1 MKTYKIHTF
10 LYLFIACLFWVSCSS
25 DDDTETLDPIVYL
38 NTKQGDSQVPV
49 NINYKR
55 LKESS
60 DLNYILLPVKSTGRV
75 NQETKVVLE
84 TDELLVKSY
93 NDKEGTDYQILPS
106 SAYSIGKN
114 SLNIASGSNISAD
127 SVQISFNKAFIDENF
142 IGLIN
147 TTFIL
152 PIKIS
157 SIQTG
162 DKNIKVSTNLNVV
175 YAIVD
180 FSLTGFVSETSE
192 KPGTPIDRSVWTSE
206 SRHSSSYGPAQNSYD
221 GDLSTSW
228 VIQSRN
234 SSQGIYYDMNKIHK
248 IKGLSL
254 ISSYTL
260 FGYYDCVLA
269 GFSIGVSTDGVDWTD
284 LGSVEPIID
293 NNKKVDV
300 IYQFAEPL
308 EGRYVRI
315 LPDKFSNSYNLT
327 SIAEIYFY
335 E

>member
-10 LYLFIACLFWVSCSS
+10 IYLFIACLFWTSCSS
-25 DDDTETLDPIVYL
+25 DDDTETLDPIIYL
-38 NTKQGDSQVPV
+38 NTKQGDSQVAV

-60 DLNYILLPVKSTGRV
+60 DLNYILLPVKATGRV
-75 NQETKVVLE
+75 NQETKVILE
-84 TDELLVKSY
+84 TDESLVKNY
-93 NDKEGTDYQILPS
+93 NDAKGTEYEVLPS

-114 SLNIASGSNISAD
+114 SLSIASGSNISAD
-127 SVQISFNKAFIDENF
+127 SVQIAFNKSFIEEHFTAF
-142 IGLIN
+142 IN

-157 SIQTG
+157 SVQTG
-162 DKNIKVSTNLNVV
+162 DKNIRVSTNLNVV

-180 FSLTGFVSETSE
+180 FSLTGFVSETSV
-192 KPGTPIDRSVWTSE
+192 KPGTSIDRSVWTSE
-206 SRHSSSYGPAQNSYD
+206 SRHSYTYGPAQNSYD

-228 VIQSRN
+228 IIQSSN
-234 SSQGIYYDMNKIHK
+234 SSHGIYYDMSKAHK
-248 IKGLSL
+248 VKGFSL
-254 ISSYTL
+254 VSSYIL
-260 FGYYDCVLA
+260 YGYYNCVLS
-269 GFSIGVSTDGVDWTD
+269 GFSIGVSADGVNWTD
-284 LGSVEPIID
+284 LGSVEPVIE
-293 NNKKVDV
+293 NNEKVDA

-308 EGRYVRI
+308 ESRYVRI
-315 LPDKFSNSYNLT
+315 LPDKFSNGYNLA

>member
-10 LYLFIACLFWVSCSS
+10 IYLFIACLFWASCSS
-25 DDDTETLDPIVYL
+25 DDDTETLDPIIYL
-38 NTKQGDSQVPV
+38 NTKQGDSQVAV

-60 DLNYILLPVKSTGRV
+60 DLNYILLPVKATGRV
-75 NQETKVVLE
+75 NQETKVILE
-84 TDELLVKSY
+84 TDESLVKSY
-93 NDKEGTDYQILPS
+93 NDAKGTEYEVLPS

-114 SLNIASGSNISAD
+114 SLSIASGSNISVD
-127 SVQISFNKAFIDENF
+127 SVQIAFNKTFIEEHF
-142 IGLIN
+142 TGFIN

-157 SIQTG
+157 SVQTG
-162 DKNIKVSTNLNVV
+162 DKNIRVSSNLNVV

-180 FSLTGFVSETSE
+180 FSLTGFVSETSV
-192 KPGTPIDRSVWTSE
+192 KPGVSIDRSAWTSE
-206 SRHSSSYGPAQNSYD
+206 SRHSYAYGPAQNSYD

-228 VIQSRN
+228 VIQSGN
-234 SSQGIYYDMNKIHK
+234 SSHGIYYDMSEVHK
-248 IKGLSL
+248 VKGFSL
-254 ISSYTL
+254 VSSYIL
-260 FGYYDCVLA
+260 YGYYNCVLA
-269 GFSIGVSTDGVDWTD
+269 GFSIGVSADGVNWTD
-284 LGSVEPIID
+284 LGSVEPVIE
-293 NNKKVDV
+293 NNEKVDA

-315 LPDKFSNSYNLT
+315 LPDKFSNSYNLA
-327 SIAEIYFY
+327 SIAEVYFY